1 MPWDFRHI
9 ALMMLALALA
19 GGSIAFCR
27 PVSSRGSKAFR
38 CPVPAGEST
47 ASRRHESITITG
59 NTMGTTYHITYFDRA
74 RRNFKHDID
83 SLLGAINRSI
93 SNYDSTSEVSRFNR
107 SARGIAFNLPYLM
120 EPLRVAYDVYR
131 ESGGALDLTVMPL
144 VNAWGFGPGRELE
157 MNQQRVDSIRSFV
170 GFAKVQISKDSVV
183 KLDRRVQLDFGGVGQ
198 GYGADLLARFLSSH
212 GVTDYIVELGGEG
225 VAAGRNK
232 HTNRPW
238 MIGILD
244 PASTLDNQFFKAY
257 VALPGGAFTTAGSY
271 FNYREV
277 DGKRYSHT
285 IDPDTGYPAD
295 RHLLSVSVFASDCLT
310 ADAWDTAFMVMG
322 HEKTIEVLHAHPE
335 LQALLLYTTDDGSV
349 ASYATPG
356 IAKAIKYEN
365 SP

>member
-1 MPWDFRHI
+1 MS
-9 ALMMLALALA
+9 ALALA
-19 GGSIAFCR
+19 CGLFAFCY
-27 PVSSRGSKAFR
+27 PLSSAESKAFR
-38 CPVPAGEST
+38 YRVTSGEST
-47 ASRRHESITITG
+47 AFRRPESITITG
-59 NTMGTTYHITYFDRA
+59 NTMGTTYHITYFDKA
-74 RRNFKHDID
+74 RRNFKHDVD
-83 SLLGAINRSI
+83 SLLAAINRSI
-93 SNYDSTSEVSRFNR
+93 SNYDSASEVSHFNH
-107 SARGIAFNLPYLM
+107 STRGIAFNLPYLR

-157 MNQQRVDSIRSFV
+157 MNQRRVDSIRAFV
-170 GFAKVQISKDSVV
+170 GFAKVQIGKDSVV
-183 KLDRRVQLDFGGVGQ
+183 KSDPRVQIDFGGVGQ
-198 GYGADLLARFLSSH
+198 GYGADVLAGFLSSH
-212 GVTDYIVELGGEG
+212 GITDYIVELGGEG

-238 MIGILD
+238 TIGILD

-257 VALPGGAFTTAGSY
+257 VALPSGAFTTAGSY

-277 DGKRYSHT
+277 NGKRYSHT

-295 RHLLSVSVFASDCLT
+295 RRLLSVSVFASDCLT

-322 HEKTIEVLHAHPE
+322 HEKSIEVLRAHPE
-335 LQALLLYTTDDGSV
+335 LQALLLYTADDGSI